1 MAPATR
7 PSSKRDEILQV
18 ASRLF
23 YEQGYHQT
31 GVQQIIK
38 EADTA
43 KGTFYSHFESKEELG
58 LAWLQAR
65 HLTWNGWLEDAI
77 KTLPSAGEKLLG
89 IFDFLGQWMADCDYR
104 GCAFLNTLCEIPEG
118 DTAIRDEI
126 RDHKKELHELFQ
138 SLAAEHL
145 PDQPKSETDHIGSTL
160 FLLFEGTL
168 IEMQNFREQW
178 PIEAARKQ
186 VESLL

>member
-1 MAPATR
+1 MPA
-7 PSSKRDEILQV
+7 SSRTSPKRDEILDV

-31 GVQQIIK
+31 GVQQIIS

-43 KGTFYSHFESKEELG
+43 RGTFYSHFESKEALG
-58 LAWLQAR
+58 LAWLKAR
-65 HLTWNGWLEDAI
+65 HLTWNGWLEESIRSKSTA
-77 KTLPSAGEKLLG
+77 AEKILG
-89 IFDFLGQWMADCDYR
+89 IFDFLGQWMEDCGYR
-104 GCAFLNTLCEIPEG
+104 GCAFLNTLCEIPAS
-118 DTAIRDEI
+118 DDALRDEI
-126 RDHKKELHELFQ
+126 RDHKRELHQRFQ
-138 SLAAEHL
+138 DLVAEHH
-145 PDQPKSETDHIGSTL
+145 PNQPKSRTKQIGSTL

-186 VESLL
+186 AKSLL